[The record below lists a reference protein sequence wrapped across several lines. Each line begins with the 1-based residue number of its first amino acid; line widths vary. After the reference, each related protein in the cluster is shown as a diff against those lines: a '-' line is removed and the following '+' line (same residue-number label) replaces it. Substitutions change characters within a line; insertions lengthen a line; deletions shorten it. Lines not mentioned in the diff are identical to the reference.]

1 MENRSLLHHDTTM
14 NVSWFA
20 EELEFYG
27 NQSGFFTSIIFTAAR
42 FVTLVM
48 AVIAHRAFYKLMKR
62 LPGRAINQIIYPY
75 MVNFLFFTILQSH
88 NFTTLQI

>member
-14 NVSWFA
+14 NVSWFS

-42 FVTLVM
+42 FITLVM

>member
-1 MENRSLLHHDTTM
+1 MENRSLLHQDTTM
-14 NVSWFA
+14 NVSWFSA
-20 EELEFYG
+20 ELEFYG
-27 NQSGFFTSIIFTAAR
+27 NQSGFFMSIIFTAAR

-75 MVNFLFFTILQSH
+75 MVSFLFFTIL
-88 NFTTLQI
+88 FCK

>member
-1 MENRSLLHHDTTM
+1 MENRSLLHYDTTM
-14 NVSWFA
+14 NVSWFE

-75 MVNFLFFTILQSH
+75 MVSFLFFTIL
-88 NFTTLQI
+88 FCK

>member
-1 MENRSLLHHDTTM
+1 MENRSLLHYDTTM

-20 EELEFYG
+20 EELEFYE
-27 NQSGFFTSIIFTAAR
+27 NQSGFFMSIIFTAAR

-62 LPGRAINQIIYPY
+62 LPGRAINQIVYPY
-75 MVNFLFFTILQSH
+75 MVSFILFFTIL
-88 NFTTLQI
+88 FCK

>member
-1 MENRSLLHHDTTM
+1 MENRSLLQHDTTM

-27 NQSGFFTSIIFTAAR
+27 NESGFFISIIFTVAR

-75 MVNFLFFTILQSH
+75 MVSGFLVTIS
-88 NFTTLQI
+88 FCK

>member
-1 MENRSLLHHDTTM
+1 MENRSLLHYDTTM

-75 MVNFLFFTILQSH
+75 MVRFLFFIIL
-88 NFTTLQI
+88 FCK